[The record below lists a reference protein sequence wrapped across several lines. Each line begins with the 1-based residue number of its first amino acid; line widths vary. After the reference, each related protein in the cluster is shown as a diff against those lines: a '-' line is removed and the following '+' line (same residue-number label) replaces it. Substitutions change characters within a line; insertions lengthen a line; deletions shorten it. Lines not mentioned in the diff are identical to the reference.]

1 MVDENN
7 LDVKLALEEMRIN
20 LQQSLDAG
28 DA

>member
-20 LQQSLDAG
+20 LRQSLDAG